1 MPEHDGSSLNPP
13 SPDDLLSR
21 AAVVLVRPQTPENIG
36 AAARAMAN
44 MGLKRLIVV
53 SPEKWE
59 AKPMEALAV
68 RIGRPILDA
77 AEVVDGTLAEAVAG
91 FDFLIAASARL
102 GKFRRASGP
111 PEKIMA
117 EAAPLLAGNR
127 IALIFGP
134 EKDGLGSDETELCHR
149 LVRVPTAAGTGSLN
163 LAQAVVILV
172 YELRKAVLALGPDK
186 SEPVKLAKSVEL
198 EGMYA
203 HLEEAMNLVDP
214 TEHLVRHVW
223 LGSFRRLFS
232 RAKLRPFEVQ
242 LIRGFCR
249 KIIWAVNHPRQAD
262 DRTDGRNDDRVG
274 EQTDRSDRSSPTA
287 ES

>member
-1 MPEHDGSSLNPP
+1 
-13 SPDDLLSR
+13 
-21 AAVVLVRPQTPENIG
+21 
-36 AAARAMAN
+36 MAN

-111 PEKIMA
+111 PEKIMT

-134 EKDGLGSDETELCHR
+134 EKDGLGSDETALCHR
-149 LVRVPTAAGTGSLN
+149 LVRIPTAAGTGSLN

-172 YELRKAVLALGPDK
+172 YELRKAVRALGPDK
-186 SEPVKLAKSVEL
+186 AEPVKLAKSTEL

-203 HLEEAMNLVDP
+203 HLEESMNLVDP

-249 KIIWAVNHPRQAD
+249 KIIWAVNHPRPA
-262 DRTDGRNDDRVG
+262 DDRVG
-274 EQTDRSDRSSPTA
+274 DQTDRSDRSSSTA